1 MLRPALA
8 LMLASI
14 SVTAGATVA
23 EDNARDMRCLILATH
38 LSTSDKAEQKTA
50 GQMASQYY
58 LGRIDGRSP
67 DVNLET
73 LLREQANNIKPD
85 ERQSILTAC
94 GQEIMARSKQVQE
107 IGQRVA
113 ASQAKK

>member
-8 LMLASI
+8 LMLASLPI
-14 SVTAGATVA
+14 AAGAAVA

-38 LSTSDKAEQKTA
+38 LSTSDKPEQKTA
-50 GQMASQYY
+50 GQMAAQYY

-67 DVNLET
+67 NVNLET
-73 LLREQANNIKPD
+73 LLREQASSMKPE
-85 ERQSILTAC
+85 ERQSILSAC
-94 GQEIMARSKQVQE
+94 GNEIMARSKQVQE